1 MLLQWSERD
10 LLARRNFFWL
20 FFFLYL

>member
-10 LLARRNFFWL
+10 LLARRNSSGFS
-20 FFFLYL
+20 FFLYL